1 MKIKFFNIK
10 LIFSFVYI
18 VLLSPVASTEIK
30 KLVTHGGFAFETV
43 DGQKNGAVYISF
55 FNNSNQNFII
65 NSVKTEVA
73 IKAEIH
79 DVQIKDDIVKMVML
93 ESLNIGKKEQV
104 FLQPGGKH
112 VMLFGLKKKLA
123 EGEKFKIT
131 FTFQNKDEIT
141 ADVFVVN
148 KNLRENYIN

>member
-1 MKIKFFNIK
+1 MKIKFCNIK
-10 LIFSFVYI
+10 LIFSFFYI
-18 VLLSPVASTEIK
+18 VLLSPVASAEIK
-30 KLVTHGGFAFETV
+30 KLLTHGGFAFETV
-43 DGQKNGAVYISF
+43 DGQQNGAAYISF

-73 IKAEIH
+73 MRAEIH
-79 DVQIKDDIVKMVML
+79 DVQIEDDIVKMVML
-93 ESLNIGKKEQV
+93 ESLSIGKKEQV
-104 FLQPGGKH
+104 FFQPGGKH
-112 VMLFGLKKKLA
+112 IMLFGLKKKLA

-141 ADVFVVN
+141 ADFFVVN

>member
-73 IKAEIH
+73 IKSMF
-79 DVQIKDDIVKMVML
+79 DDLYISNVNPGKIC
-93 ESLNIGKKEQV
+93 SLRYYNPVGAHPSGLIGED
-104 FLQPGGKH
+104 P
-112 VMLFGLKKKLA
+112 
-123 EGEKFKIT
+123 I
-131 FTFQNKDEIT
+131 
-141 ADVFVVN
+141 
-148 KNLRENYIN
+148 

>member
-10 LIFSFVYI
+10 LIFCFVYI
-18 VLLSPVASTEIK
+18 ALLAPVASAEIK
-30 KLVTHGGFAFETV
+30 KLVTHGGFAFETA

-73 IKAEIH
+73 MKAEIH
-79 DVQIKDDIVKMVML
+79 DVKIKDDIVKMVML

-131 FTFQNKDEIT
+131 FTFQNEDEIT

>member
-73 IKAEIH
+73 TKAEIH

-104 FLQPGGKH
+104 FFNQEEACY
-112 VMLFGLKKKLA
+112 VVWFKKLA
-123 EGEKFKIT
+123 EGESLRLLLHFKI
-131 FTFQNKDEIT
+131 KM
-141 ADVFVVN
+141 
-148 KNLRENYIN
+148 R

>member
-1 MKIKFFNIK
+1 MKVKFFNIK

-73 IKAEIH
+73 TKAEIH

-112 VMLFGLKKKLA
+112 VMLFGLKK
-123 EGEKFKIT
+123 
-131 FTFQNKDEIT
+131 N
-141 ADVFVVN
+141 
-148 KNLRENYIN
+148 